1 MSHPT
6 SDANGGRMTI
16 GEFLDQ
22 TAQRDRGQGY
32 FELESPHLLEV
43 NLDGNQY
50 PFVWTKMGS
59 MIAYR
64 GNIKFTRQGMM
75 EEGIG
80 KFLKRQF
87 TGEGAKL
94 TKAEGAGKVYL
105 ADDGKKLTVL
115 ELQNE
120 SIVVNGE
127 DLIAFSPSLQYD
139 ITMMKSLSAVVS
151 GGLFN
156 VRVQGAGL
164 VAIGTHHE
172 PLTLRVRPGEP
183 VFTDPNATV
192 AWSGNL
198 NPGFKTDMSFKTL
211 LGRGSGESFQ
221 MQFDATQG
229 DGWVVMQPYEETPM
243 QVSS

>member
-1 MSHPT
+1 MNDLS
-6 SDANGGRMTI
+6 SSRMTI
-16 GEFLDQ
+16 SEFLERS
-22 TAQRDRGQGY
+22 AQKDRGQGF

-43 NLDGNQY
+43 NLDGGGHGT
-50 PFVWTKMGS
+50 VWTKMGS

-64 GNIKFTRQGMM
+64 GSVKFTRQGMM

-105 ADDGKKLTVL
+105 ADDGKKLTI
-115 ELQNE
+115 LQLQGE
-120 SIVVNGE
+120 AIVVNGE
-127 DLIAFSPSLQYD
+127 DLIAFEPSLTYD
-139 ITMMKSLSAVVS
+139 VKMMKQVSAIVS

-156 VRVQGAGL
+156 VRIEGSGL

-172 PLTLRVRPGEP
+172 PLTLRVTPGQP

-198 NPGFKTDMSFKTL
+198 QPSFKTDVSFKTF

-221 MQFDATQG
+221 MQFEATQG
-229 DGWVVMQPYEETPM
+229 EGWVVMQPYEETPL
-243 QVSS
+243 QASS